1 MQSGP
6 ASLSWAVGLHLYT
19 PLLLPVSFC
28 PQLQSWR
35 SSSGLCENDDHIEKT
50 SVACTQPLRR
60 KERREMTEGAH
71 LGKDVSEYTDQE
83 SSALIFPLI
92 LMERSTPKEIFV
104 SFTHLRLL
112 DWISVRVTG
121 LGCKSCCK
129 KVPPTGWLKQW
140 NISSHSLETRSS
152 RSRQEQGGFRLWL
165 WEKDLVQAPLLASSN
180 PLAQGNFIAIITWRS
195 PCAWLSPK
203 LPLP

>member
-1 MQSGP
+1 
-6 ASLSWAVGLHLYT
+6 
-19 PLLLPVSFC
+19 
-28 PQLQSWR
+28 
-35 SSSGLCENDDHIEKT
+35 
-50 SVACTQPLRR
+50 
-60 KERREMTEGAH
+60 MTEGAH

-129 KVPPTGWLKQW
+129 KVLPTGWLKQ
-140 NISSHSLETRSS
+140 
-152 RSRQEQGGFRLWL
+152 
-165 WEKDLVQAPLLASSN
+165 
-180 PLAQGNFIAIITWRS
+180 
-195 PCAWLSPK
+195 
-203 LPLP
+203 